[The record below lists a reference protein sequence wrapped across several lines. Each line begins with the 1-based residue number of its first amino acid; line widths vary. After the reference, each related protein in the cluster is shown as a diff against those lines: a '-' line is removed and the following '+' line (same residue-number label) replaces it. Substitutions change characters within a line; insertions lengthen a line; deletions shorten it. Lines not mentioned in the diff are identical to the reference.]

1 MGTVHRNGTPP
12 KRLLFKKVQTY
23 GDMEFNEEL
32 IAKWAR
38 EHLEG
43 HMQYD
48 FIVFNGN
55 KGKLNRSIEFTAWFQ
70 TKIDAERFQKA
81 WMK

>member
-12 KRLLFKKVQTY
+12 KRLLFKKITTFS
-23 GDMEFNEEL
+23 DMQFNEDV
-32 IAKWAR
+32 ISKWAR
-38 EHLEG
+38 EHLDG

-48 FIVFNGN
+48 FILFNGT
-55 KGKLNRSIEFTAWFQ
+55 KGRLNRNVEYTAWFQ

-81 WMK
+81 WM

>member
-12 KRLLFKKVQTY
+12 KRLPWKKVQSYT
-23 GDMEFNEEL
+23 DMEFNEEL

-48 FIVFNGN
+48 FTVFNGS
-55 KGKLNRSIEFTAWFQ
+55 KGKLNRDVEFTAWFQ
-70 TKIDAERFQKA
+70 TKIDAEKFQKQ

>member
-12 KRLLFKKVQTY
+12 KRLLFKKVQVYT
-23 GDMEFNEEL
+23 DMEFNEEL

-48 FIVFNGN
+48 FIVFNGT
-55 KGKLNRSIEFTAWFQ
+55 KGKLNKSVEYTAWFQ

>member
-12 KRLLFKKVQTY
+12 KRLPWKKVQQY
-23 GDMEFNEEL
+23 SDFEFNEAL
-32 IAKWAR
+32 IEKWAR

-48 FIVFNGN
+48 CVAFQGS
-55 KGKLNRSIEFTAWFQ
+55 GKYAKTITFTAWFQ
-70 TKIDAERFQKA
+70 TKIDAERFQKQ